1 MFSGEQFSNV
11 VSPNTNSGQQGRQQ
25 QITLFSSI
33 VYDKPFRTWNLEG
46 QVTDLETNGDLCFN
60 HIIVLP
66 KNCTK
71 QTNFYEKILFDT
83 LQQYKHIWVKK
94 DTGWA
99 PLNLCSAIW
108 GSTAAS
114 RTSGMPAGQR

>member
-1 MFSGEQFSNV
+1 MFGGEQFSNV

-25 QITLFSSI
+25 QITLFSSR

-71 QTNFYEKILFDT
+71 QTIFD
-83 LQQYKHIWVKK
+83 Y
-94 DTGWA
+94 
-99 PLNLCSAIW
+99 
-108 GSTAAS
+108 
-114 RTSGMPAGQR
+114 

>member
-1 MFSGEQFSNV
+1 MFGGEQFSNV

-25 QITLFSSI
+25 QITLFSSR

-83 LQQYKHIWVKK
+83 LQQYKHTWVKK